1 MKTTFIKGTSGSDF
15 CVWKLSFVSKII
27 NFYHESFHEIFVIEW
42 YYGKAALI
50 FAIKVPK
57 INCQLYHVLEML
69 SAERKA

>member
-1 MKTTFIKGTSGSDF
+1 MTSVFENYHLFQKLLTFNI
-15 CVWKLSFVSKII
+15 
-27 NFYHESFHEIFVIEW
+27 ESFHEIFVIEW

-69 SAERKA
+69 GAERKA